1 MIVVRLQEGE
11 IEAAALI
18 SSVSSESDGALSLFL
33 GQVRNSNRGRDVLCL
48 EYQAYEDM
56 ALPEMTR
63 IVAEATSRFGLSAV
77 ALIHR
82 TGRVQVGETSVG
94 VAVAS
99 AHRAEAMEGC
109 RFIIDS
115 LKKSV
120 PLWKKEFYEGGSFWI
135 GT

>member
-1 MIVVRLQEGE
+1 MVRLQEGE

-18 SSVSSESDGALSLFL
+18 SSVSSESDGALTLFL
-33 GQVRNSNRGRDVLCL
+33 GQVRNNNRGRDVLYL
-48 EYQAYEDM
+48 EYQAYDDM

-63 IVAEATSRFGLSAV
+63 IVEEATSRFGLSAV

-115 LKKSV
+115 LKNSV
-120 PLWKKEFYEGGSFWI
+120 PIWKKEFYEGGSFWV

>member
-18 SSVSSESDGALSLFL
+18 SSVSSESDGAISLFF
-33 GQVRNSNRGRDVLCL
+33 GQVRNSNRGKAVLYL
-48 EYQAYEDM
+48 EYQAYEEM

-63 IVAEATSRFGLSAV
+63 IVEEAASRFGLSAV

-99 AHRAEAMEGC
+99 VHRAGAMEGC

-120 PLWKKEFYEGGSFWI
+120 PIWKKEFYDGGSFWV

>member
-1 MIVVRLQEGE
+1 VLVKLQEGA
-11 IEAAALI
+11 IDAAELI
-18 SSVSSESDGALSLFL
+18 SSVSSESDGAVTLFL
-33 GQVRNSNRGRDVLCL
+33 GQVRNNNRDMAVLYL
-48 EYQAYEDM
+48 EYQAYEEM
-56 ALPEMTR
+56 AIPEMTR
-63 IVAEATSRFGLSAV
+63 ILEEATSRFALSAV
-77 ALIHR
+77 ALVHR

-120 PLWKKEFYEGGSFWI
+120 PIWKKEFYEGGSFWV
-135 GT
+135 GA